1 MKNWFLALRPWSFTM
16 SAVSV
21 TVGVLWA
28 WESGI
33 SWWLY
38 ALMLATIFFFHG
50 ATNLMNDYFDIKNR
64 IDSPDAPT
72 VQYRPHPLAHEEIS
86 LEKAFWVASVLYV
99 VAAAGGFYLTYLRG
113 LPVLIIGLMGAVISL
128 GYTKKPLAFKY
139 RALGELS
146 VFLVWGPLAVQGAYY
161 VETLSF
167 SLPLLLVSVPVGMLV
182 SLVLLANNIRDESYD
197 RKQNIL
203 TIPVVLGG
211 KNSRVLFVAMIV
223 FCFVLLLVMSIV
235 GPLSLWS
242 LLVLL
247 AVPPAVSVARMI
259 YVKTPDDAD
268 ARAAKLDTVFGILLI
283 VSLLLER
290 FL

>member
-38 ALMLATIFFFHG
+38 ALMLVTIFFFHG

-72 VQYRPHPLAHEEIS
+72 VQYRPHPLAHEKIS
-86 LEKAFWVASVLYV
+86 LEKAFAVSAALYV
-99 VAAAGGFYLTYLRG
+99 VAAAGGLYLTYLRG

-182 SLVLLANNIRDESYD
+182 SLVLLANNIRDENYD

-203 TIPVVLGG
+203 TIPVLLGG
-211 KNSRVLFVAMIV
+211 KRARVLFVAMIA
-223 FCFVLLLVMSIV
+223 FCFALLLLMSIV

-268 ARAAKLDTVFGILLI
+268 ARAAKLDTVLGVLLI

-290 FL
+290 SL